1 MNSTLRKIAINAR
14 NNQLKAL
21 SIVFTAVDEVA
32 DWYWTADRC
41 SFQVHRIYP
50 SGSSLEKTN
59 KIIPEM

>member
-32 DWYWTADRC
+32 DWYWTAD
-41 SFQVHRIYP
+41 
-50 SGSSLEKTN
+50 N
-59 KIIPEM
+59 